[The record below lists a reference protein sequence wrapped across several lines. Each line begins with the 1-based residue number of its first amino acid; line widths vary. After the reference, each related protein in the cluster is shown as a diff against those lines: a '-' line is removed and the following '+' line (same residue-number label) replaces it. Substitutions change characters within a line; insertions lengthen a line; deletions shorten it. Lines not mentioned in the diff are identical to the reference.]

1 LQFASQKKLFQNSE
15 PPKMVDLNSPGMRV
29 KPRRSSGR
37 VSKRRSSISRPS
49 PLVANSVS
57 SVDQDRPSPS
67 SLSQI
72 VSKSEKSAFTA
83 AKSAKKISSQV
94 SANGESLEIES
105 SFDFVEETSDKVAI
119 KLRTSA
125 ENESDPEAAS
135 SVEQKTASGQRA
147 WSARAHASKD
157 STVPT
162 RKSVTRQNS
171 AEPSGQATRSRQSLR
186 ERKSSDNRN
195 QSKEE
200 NPKSSEAVRRSSPR
214 KQPAKAEA
222 QEGTARNYS
231 IVRQNDN
238 FDFKRKSL
246 QRRPFQSR
254 S

>member
-1 LQFASQKKLFQNSE
+1 
-15 PPKMVDLNSPGMRV
+15 MVDLNSPGMRV

-119 KLRTSA
+119 KLRSTSA
-125 ENESDPEAAS
+125 EKNESVQEAVS

>member
-1 LQFASQKKLFQNSE
+1 
-15 PPKMVDLNSPGMRV
+15 MVDLNSPGMRV

-57 SVDQDRPSPS
+57 SADQDRPSPS
-67 SLSQI
+67 SLSRI

-83 AKSAKKISSQV
+83 AKSAKKTSQF
-94 SANGESLEIES
+94 SANGESLEMES
-105 SFDFVEETSDKVAI
+105 SYDFVEETSDKVAI

-125 ENESDPEAAS
+125 ENESDSDTAS

-171 AEPSGQATRSRQSLR
+171 AEPSGQATRSRKSLR
-186 ERKSSDNRN
+186 ERKSSENRN

-231 IVRQNDN
+231 MERQNDN
-238 FDFKRKSL
+238 LVFKRKSL